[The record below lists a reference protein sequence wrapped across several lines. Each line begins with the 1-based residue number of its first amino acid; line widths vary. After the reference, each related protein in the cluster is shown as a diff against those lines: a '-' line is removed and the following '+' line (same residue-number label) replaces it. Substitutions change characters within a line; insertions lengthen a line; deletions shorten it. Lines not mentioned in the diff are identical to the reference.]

1 MSETPVHPKATADN
15 PQGSPAAP
23 TASAPDTGNPAAGTP
38 PRKHNMLANLGFNI
52 VIPTLILSK
61 LSAEQYLGPVLGVVV
76 ALAFPL
82 IYGLRDYWLA
92 HKPNFFSIL
101 GVVNV
106 LLTGGMSLLKL
117 DPQYIAIKDAAVP
130 SLLGVATLI
139 SVYTR
144 YPLVRTFL
152 FNEQVMQVEKVHAA
166 LEQHNAVEQF
176 ERHLRMA
183 SFMVAG
189 SFFLSG
195 VLNYILAK
203 RILVS
208 PPGSTELAQE
218 LGKMTALSFPVIAVP
233 CTIVL
238 AGALY
243 YLLSNIQKL
252 TQLTLEEIFQEA

>member
-1 MSETPVHPKATADN
+1 MPEPVNPNKEPASSENAPEITPASQPAPK
-15 PQGSPAAP
+15 
-23 TASAPDTGNPAAGTP
+23 
-38 PRKHNMLANLGFNI
+38 KHNMLANILFNI

-61 LSAEQYLGPVLGVVV
+61 LSTEQYLGPVFGVVV

-82 IYGLRDYWLA
+82 VYGVRDYLKA

-101 GVVNV
+101 GVINV

-130 SLLGVATLI
+130 SLLGLATLI
-139 SVYTR
+139 SVYTP

-152 FNEQVMQVEKVHAA
+152 FNNQVMQVDKVHAA
-166 LEQHNAVEQF
+166 LERHNAVAQF
-176 ERHLRMA
+176 ERHLTMA
-183 SFMVAG
+183 SYMVAG

-252 TQLTLEEIFQEA
+252 TQLTLEDIFQEV

>member
-1 MSETPVHPKATADN
+1 MPEPLN
-15 PQGSPAAP
+15 PNKEPAAAE
-23 TASAPDTGNPAAGTP
+23 TAPENTPAAQPAPKKTS
-38 PRKHNMLANLGFNI
+38 MLANLLFNI

-61 LSAEQYLGPVLGVVV
+61 LSTEQYLGPVFGVVV

-82 IYGLRDYWLA
+82 VYGVRDYLRA

-101 GVVNV
+101 GVINV

-130 SLLGVATLI
+130 SLLGLATLI
-139 SVYTR
+139 SIYTP

-152 FNEQVMQVEKVHAA
+152 FNNQVMQVDKVHAA
-166 LEQHNAVEQF
+166 LERHNAVAQF
-176 ERHLRMA
+176 ERHLTMA
-183 SFMVAG
+183 SYMVAG

-252 TQLTLEEIFQEA
+252 TQLTLEDIFQEA

>member
-1 MSETPVHPKATADN
+1 MSEPQYPEEASRDPQKASHETPAAAPPSN
-15 PQGSPAAP
+15 EPRPAAP
-23 TASAPDTGNPAAGTP
+23 K
-38 PRKHNMLANLGFNI
+38 KHNMLANLGFNI

-61 LSAEQYLGPVLGVVV
+61 LSSEQYLGPVFGVVV

-82 IYGLRDYWLA
+82 LYGLRDYLQA

-101 GVVNV
+101 GVINV

-130 SLLGVATLI
+130 SLLGLATLI
-139 SVYTR
+139 SIYTP

-152 FNEQVMQVEKVHAA
+152 FNNQVMQVDKVHAA
-166 LEQHNAVEQF
+166 LERHNAVAQF
-176 ERHLRMA
+176 ERHLATA
-183 SFMVAG
+183 SYMVAG

-195 VLNYILAK
+195 VLNYLLAK

-243 YLLSNIQKL
+243 YLLTNIQKL
-252 TQLTLEEIFQEA
+252 TQLTLEDIFQES

>member
-1 MSETPVHPKATADN
+1 MSE
-15 PQGSPAAP
+15 SPLSKNDDASSSESAAP
-23 TASAPDTGNPAAGTP
+23 SAGTDATGRTP
-38 PRKHNMLANLGFNI
+38 PKKHNMLANLGFNI
-52 VIPTLILSK
+52 VLPTLILSK
-61 LSAEQYLGPVLGVVV
+61 LSGDNYLGPVFGVVV

-82 IYGLRDYWLA
+82 IYGLRDYLQA

-101 GVVNV
+101 GVINV

-130 SLLGVATLI
+130 SLLGLATLI
-139 SVYTR
+139 SIYTP

-152 FNEQVMQVEKVHAA
+152 FNDQVMQVDKVHAA
-166 LEQHNAVEQF
+166 LERHNAMAAF
-176 ERHLRMA
+176 ERHLAMA
-183 SFMVAG
+183 SYMVAG

-243 YLLSNIQKL
+243 YLLNNIQKL
-252 TQLTLEEIFQEA
+252 TELTLEEIFQDM

>member
-1 MSETPVHPKATADN
+1 MSEPLNPQNEAATPV
-15 PQGSPAAP
+15 PAAP
-23 TASAPDTGNPAAGTP
+23 SSPKSPTGGRPAPK
-38 PRKHNMLANLGFNI
+38 KHSMLANLGFNI

-61 LSAEQYLGPVLGVVV
+61 LSTDEYLGPVIGVVV

-82 IYGLRDYWLA
+82 LYGLRDYLKA

-130 SLLGVATLI
+130 SLLGLATLI
-139 SVYTR
+139 SIYTP

-152 FNEQVMQVEKVHAA
+152 FNDQVMQVDKVHAA
-166 LEQHNAVEQF
+166 LERHNAVAQF
-176 ERHLRMA
+176 ERHLAMA
-183 SFMVAG
+183 SYMVAG

-252 TQLTLEEIFQEA
+252 TRLSLEDIFQEA

>member
-1 MSETPVHPKATADN
+1 MSETPVQPKAAAEN
-15 PQGSPAAP
+15 PQASPAAK
-23 TASAPDTGNPAAGTP
+23 TSSAADDASPAAATP

-61 LSAEQYLGPVLGVVV
+61 LSAEQYLGPVFGVVV

-82 IYGLRDYWLA
+82 IYGLRDYLRA
-92 HKPNFFSIL
+92 HKPNFFSVL

-152 FNEQVMQVEKVHAA
+152 FNEQVMQVDKVHAA
-166 LEQHNAVEQF
+166 LEHHNAVEPF

-243 YLLSNIQKL
+243 YLLNNIQKL
-252 TQLTLEEIFQEA
+252 TQLTLEEIFQDV

>member
-1 MSETPVHPKATADN
+1 MSESTKPNDAQQDSAALRTPE
-15 PQGSPAAP
+15 SS
-23 TASAPDTGNPAAGTP
+23 SAPQDPPPQKAGP
-38 PRKHNMLANLGFNI
+38 KKHSMLANLGFNI

-61 LSAEQYLGPVLGVVV
+61 LSTEEYLGPVLSVVV
-76 ALAFPL
+76 ALAFPVL
-82 IYGLRDYWLA
+82 YGLRDYLQA

-101 GVVNV
+101 GVINV

-130 SLLGVATLI
+130 SLLGLATLI
-139 SVYTR
+139 SIYTP

-152 FNEQVMQVEKVHAA
+152 FNNQVMQVDKVHAA
-166 LEQHNAVEQF
+166 LERHNAVPQF
-176 ERHLRMA
+176 ERHLTMA
-183 SFMVAG
+183 SYMVAG

-195 VLNYILAK
+195 VLNYVLAK

-208 PPGSTELAQE
+208 APGTPELAQE

-252 TQLTLEEIFQEA
+252 TQLTLEDIFQEV